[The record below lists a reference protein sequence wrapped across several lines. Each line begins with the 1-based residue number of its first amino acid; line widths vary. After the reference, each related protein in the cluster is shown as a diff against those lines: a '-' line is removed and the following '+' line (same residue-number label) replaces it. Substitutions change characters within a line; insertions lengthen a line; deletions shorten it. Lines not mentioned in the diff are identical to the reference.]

1 MPHGAVS
8 ETHSLRF
15 IQDCTVQS
23 YCRSNSADEQNGCDT
38 CNTDLGHT
46 ALPGTVC
53 FDTGSLYQLQV

>member
-1 MPHGAVS
+1 MPHCAVS
-8 ETHSLRF
+8 KTHSLRF

-46 ALPGTVC
+46 ALPGTDV
-53 FDTGSLYQLQV
+53 TNVT